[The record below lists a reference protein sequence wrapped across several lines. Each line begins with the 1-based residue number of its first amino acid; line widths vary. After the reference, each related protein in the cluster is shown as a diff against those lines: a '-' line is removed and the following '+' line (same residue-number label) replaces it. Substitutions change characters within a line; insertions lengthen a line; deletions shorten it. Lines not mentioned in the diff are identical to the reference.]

1 MWNLEV
7 KAKAMHRWSGLSFC
21 IVCFSQVNSDA
32 TQEGATRF
40 DLTEV
45 EAQPEFAVEAMP
57 TCLSPEQHRQFQCGV
72 SRRSPRFARRRGLGL
87 K

>member
-1 MWNLEV
+1 
-7 KAKAMHRWSGLSFC
+7 MHRWSWHELLP
-21 IVCFSQVNSDA
+21 CFSQVNSDA

-45 EAQPEFAVEAMP
+45 EAPPEFAVQAMP
-57 TCLSPEQHRQFQCGV
+57 PWVTPEFQLARQ
-72 SRRSPRFARRRGLGL
+72 PGLGL

>member
-57 TCLSPEQHRQFQCGV
+57 TCNTDSFKVGYRADRRALRGDAV
-72 SRRSPRFARRRGLGL
+72 SA
-87 K
+87 